1 MNDDSEH
8 PDLHSRKFPVRE
20 DMAFQM
26 KIWRFERCGWY
37 LLVLLMMLG
46 LAGLFSRGLLST
58 RDVRSEDGRVRVQY
72 EMFHRNGSTN
82 SMKISVSGAPESTVE
97 LELAGEML
105 EGFSIET
112 LQPEPARARSSDRGI
127 RLSVQTDTQGQADL
141 FITMRGDGLG
151 LFHSRIVLPGTTDV
165 RLAQFIFP

>member
-1 MNDDSEH
+1 M
-8 PDLHSRKFPVRE
+8 
-20 DMAFQM
+20 
-26 KIWRFERCGWY
+26 
-37 LLVLLMMLG
+37 LVLLVVLG

-82 SMKISVSGAPESTVE
+82 SMNIIVSGAPESTVE
-97 LELAGEML
+97 LELAGEIL

-112 LQPEPARARSSDRGI
+112 LQPEPARARSSGQGI
-127 RLSVQTDTQGQADL
+127 RLWLQTDTQGQADL
-141 FITMRGDGLG
+141 FITLRGDGLG
-151 LFHSRIVLPGTTDV
+151 LFHSRIVLPGTNDV